1 MKKRLLPL
9 ILALAMAL
17 SMTPLAGAEY
27 METPHLE
34 IGKNGIFPYD
44 DENAP
49 PLSEDHYG
57 EGWSW
62 NASTYTL
69 TLDGVMDPS
78 LSLDIHEAQK
88 PVTIVVNGS
97 NTMYSLSEG
106 DLTGFST
113 ATSTM
118 TGFGILNLVGHS
130 NKIDVINGP
139 YVYSYNTSSF
149 GFYFS
154 VLTAG
159 TVTMNGPLTNPFL
172 VERGLL
178 MIDARACLAQ
188 GGCASAIEI
197 PAHQDP
203 SYLLRHCS
211 MTDENGNPV
220 TLETRGST
228 VVAVKS
234 NGECAGYVRVAP
246 SYYSSFQDVSPT
258 DYFAEPV
265 AWAVDKGI
273 TNGTSATT
281 FSPDN
286 TCTQGQIVT
295 FIARAADAGTVSGS
309 NPYSNSAI
317 TSDQYF
323 YTPLLW
329 AHKNGIVTDTAI
341 DPNAGC
347 TRSDAVLYLW
357 RLAGSPKA
365 SGSTFTDVPS
375 DAPYAQAVAWAV
387 KEGITTGTSATTFS
401 PDQTCTRG
409 QAVTFLHRGLA

>member
-17 SMTPLAGAEY
+17 GMTPLAGAEY
-27 METPHLE
+27 TETPHLE
-34 IGKNGIFPYD
+34 IGERGMFDYFNEGD
-44 DENAP
+44 P

-69 TLDGVMDPS
+69 TLDGVNDPT
-78 LSLDIHEAQK
+78 LSLELYEAQK
-88 PVTIVVNGS
+88 PVTIVVNGV
-97 NTMYSLSEG
+97 NTMYSLSDG
-106 DLTGFST
+106 DPVESST
-113 ATSTM
+113 VNSTM
-118 TGFGILNLVGHS
+118 TGFGILNLVGHG
-130 NKIDVINGP
+130 NKIDAIDGP
-139 YVYSYNTSSF
+139 SVYSYNTSSF
-149 GFYFS
+149 GFSFS

-159 TVTMNGPLTNPFL
+159 TVTISSPLSRPFL

-178 MIDARACLAQ
+178 MIDARTCLAQ
-188 GGCASAIEI
+188 GICTSAIEI

-203 SYLLRHCS
+203 SSLLRHCS
-211 MTDENGNPV
+211 MTDEDGSPV

-228 VVAVKS
+228 VMAVKS
-234 NGECAGYVRVAP
+234 NGNYAGYVRIAP

-258 DYFAEPV
+258 DYFAQPV
-265 AWAVDKGI
+265 AWAADKGI
-273 TNGTSATT
+273 TTGTSAST

-295 FIARAADAGTVSGS
+295 FIARAAAAGTVSGS
-309 NPYSNSAI
+309 SPYSNSAI

-323 YTPLLW
+323 YAPLLW

-341 DPNAGC
+341 DPYAGC
-347 TRSDAVLYLW
+347 TRSDVVLYLW
-357 RLAGSPKA
+357 RLAGSPTA

-375 DAPYAQAVAWAV
+375 DAPYTQAVAWAV

-401 PDQTCTRG
+401 PDQPCTRG
-409 QAVTFLHRGLA
+409 QTVTFLYRNLA